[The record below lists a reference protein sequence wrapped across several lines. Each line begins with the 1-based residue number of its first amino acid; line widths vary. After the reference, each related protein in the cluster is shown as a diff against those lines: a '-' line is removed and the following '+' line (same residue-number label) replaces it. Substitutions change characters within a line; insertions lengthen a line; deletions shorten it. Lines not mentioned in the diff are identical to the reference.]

1 MRKGF
6 TSLVVPVSRVASA
19 TQLFHNALIFVLC
32 LLICVLEQ
40 AIRSAGLTARTISF
54 VTHAAAIISD
64 DIKLDSR
71 SFVPLTITDEMAGM
85 NYDPHR
91 LSTSIY
97 NAIQNPVDAHIVSV
111 PDYAVLKDSIMKAKK
126 NHIPI
131 IALYTGLQAD
141 EDIGI
146 LAVKSD
152 EFEAGR
158 LIGAEFLSDGVG
170 YSIGLALND
179 TLTQG
184 LIIGNPHASQIQ
196 YALDKALQ
204 QVSTRTISA
213 NRTDQLYCDDNVGE
227 NDCEAGR
234 GYADDIVA
242 KGGRRPICVVVSDEP
257 DQQMLMCHGL
267 YEHMSEIMGQG
278 ALPHFNDYCIR
289 LAYTDLSSASRKMVD
304 LAKTYRHDSF
314 YTASSSL
321 FELVRCMAALGIVDK
336 GLLLTT
342 TGRSA
347 ASLTDYINGKIA
359 QG

>member
-1 MRKGF
+1 MCHFAPLPLSIPRIRNPHLHQQ
-6 TSLVVPVSRVASA
+6 SIYNRV
-19 TQLFHNALIFVLC
+19 I
-32 LLICVLEQ
+32 EQ

-152 EFEAGR
+152 E
-158 LIGAEFLSDGVG
+158 
-170 YSIGLALND
+170 
-179 TLTQG
+179 
-184 LIIGNPHASQIQ
+184 
-196 YALDKALQ
+196 
-204 QVSTRTISA
+204 
-213 NRTDQLYCDDNVGE
+213 VGE